1 MAGKVRDYKAEYA
14 RRTALAK
21 ARGRRSY
28 GAERY
33 AIEHGWIKPVAPHRI
48 KHNTAAYQER
58 RLAARKPFGGL
69 AKISRAQRAQDWSDI
84 FSRSES
90 GEYHPEN
97 AKELGVTKAAYT
109 TAYLNAWV
117 LGDDRYKNVRHN
129 GGSVPLHDWF
139 VDLNDYMSEDDY
151 DDKYGIPA

>member
-1 MAGKVRDYKAEYA
+1 MAGKTRDYKAEYA

-21 ARGRRSY
+21 TRGARSY

-33 AIEHGWIKPVAPHRI
+33 AIEHGWIKPVAPKRI
-48 KHNTAAYQER
+48 KHNTAQWQER
-58 RLAARKPFGGL
+58 RITAKQFRGL
-69 AKISRAQRAQDWSDI
+69 PSPSRASRAQDWSDI
-84 FSRSES
+84 FSRSVQ
-90 GEYHPEN
+90 GEYHPER

-117 LGDDRYKNVRHN
+117 LGSDRYKNVRHS

-139 VDLNDYMSEDDY
+139 VNFAEMGEDDY
-151 DDKYGIPA
+151 DDKYGNPTAA